1 MGRAWRIEYE
11 GALYHVLSRGNAR
24 KDNFIDDVDRESF
37 IDILR
42 QTSERFGIKLYAFVL
57 MSNHY
62 HLLFKTVQPNLSKA
76 MQWLGSTYTR
86 RFNLRH
92 HLSGHL
98 FQGRFHSVVV
108 ENDAYMMQLSC
119 YIHRNP
125 LRAGLVNRLADYN
138 WSSYKTYAHKKP
150 GYDWL
155 STQLILDQFKGVKD
169 RQRAYRGRV
178 RRYAGEEKRLWE
190 DFRHGCI
197 IGTQQFVEDVR
208 QKYLG
213 EKPHDEIPQQK
224 RVVQDIDIQRR
235 LGKAAAALG
244 CDIARLAGPGR
255 IAVLEKSNRDALVYC
270 LWQTGLLSNRQIGDM
285 FTLTYSFVSHIVR
298 HTKANLEKNR
308 DLKRKVETACSL
320 LNTS

>member
-24 KDNFIDDVDRESF
+24 KDVFIDDVDRESF

-42 QTSERFGIKLYAFVL
+42 QTSERFGIELYAFVL

-92 HLSGHL
+92 RLSGHL

-108 ENDAYMMQLSC
+108 ENDTYMMQLSC

-125 LRAGLVNRLADYN
+125 IRTGMVDRLADYN

-155 STQLILDQFKGVKD
+155 FTQLILDQFKGVKD
-169 RQRAYRGRV
+169 KKRAYREKV
-178 RRYAGEEKRLWE
+178 RRYAGEEKSLWE

-197 IGTQQFVEDVR
+197 IGTKQFVEDVR

-213 EKPHDEIPQQK
+213 HKPHDEIPQQK
-224 RVVQDIDIQRR
+224 RVVQDIDIQR
-235 LGKAAAALG
+235 LLVKAAAALG
-244 CDIARLAGPGR
+244 CDIDRLAGSGR
-255 IAVLEKSNRDALVYC
+255 IAAIEKFNRDALVYC

-285 FTLTYSFVSHIVR
+285 FSLTYSSVSHIVR
-298 HTKANLEKNR
+298 QTKANLEKNS

-320 LNTS
+320 LKL